1 MKKSIQSVFFAFVVL
16 TVLFSGCSPA
26 SISTPTMTPPTLTP
40 LPTATLVPTNTPEPT
55 FTPEPSPTPVLLPDV
70 LDQTFSGVSV
80 IYHDSFQYVIQG
92 MTPRGW
98 QTDQQDAI
106 WITEENQLKVQPL
119 PSSVGTVFYY
129 SGEAMT
135 PNKGVYF
142 TFKYNG
148 TSENFTL
155 GFDNVAANGER
166 IPGPFGPHFR
176 SVAMEVR
183 NQDLIVYRNDGG
195 ASSKGLF
202 EGNLRLLEDT
212 WYDIA
217 LAFDE
222 NHNFIIKIWQPDNP
236 EKQLTYL
243 RQWEDFPDRYY
254 FISWINS
261 KRSLLLD
268 DFSVFNFD
276 QIVQE

>member
-16 TVLFSGCSPA
+16 TVLLSGCTPV
-26 SISTPTMTPPTLTP
+26 STPAPTMIPPTFTP
-40 LPTATLVPTNTPEPT
+40 LPIDTLVPTNTPEPT

-70 LDQTFSGVSV
+70 LHQTFLGVSV
-80 IYHDSFQYVIQG
+80 TYHDSFQYVIHG
-92 MTPRGW
+92 MTPQGW
-98 QTDQQDAI
+98 QTDQQNAI
-106 WITEENQLKVQPL
+106 WITEENQLKAQPL

-129 SGEAMT
+129 SGET
-135 PNKGVYF
+135 IIPNTGVYF
-142 TFKYNG
+142 TFKYSG

-155 GFDNVAANGER
+155 GFDNVDANGER
-166 IPGPFGPHFR
+166 ILGPDFR
-176 SVAMEVR
+176 SVAMEVS
-183 NQDLIVYRNDGG
+183 NQNLIVYRNDNR
-195 ASSKGLF
+195 ATSKGLF

-222 NHNFIIKIWQPDNP
+222 NHNFIIKIWQPESP

-243 RQWEDFPDRYY
+243 RNWQDFPDRYY

-261 KRSLLLD
+261 KRSLLID
-268 DFSVFNFD
+268 DYTVFNFD
-276 QIVQE
+276 KIVQK